1 MTNIFRAGA
10 LAAGLLAIAYFTSGA
25 NRSSPAISVDQAS
38 ANHLSGLMA
47 RITMRDGT
55 TRTVKLEGVGC
66 TQSICSRTAIK
77 AKSESESVV
86 RTWFDGLAAIQD
98 TTSRD
103 ALFVMKD
110 GTSTRMSLLTDF
122 RVLYLANRL
131 GGPER
136 LDLGALKSIEFVTPT
151 ADSGDVNR
159 AFRRI

>member
-25 NRSSPAISVDQAS
+25 NGSSPAISVDQVP
-38 ANHLSGLMA
+38 ANHHLSGLMA

-55 TRTVKLEGVGC
+55 TRTAKLEGVGC

-77 AKSESESVV
+77 AKSESDSVV
-86 RTWFDGLAAIQD
+86 NTWFDGLAGIQD

-110 GTSTRMSLLTDF
+110 GTSKRMSLLTDF

-136 LDLGALKSIEFVTPT
+136 LDLGAVKSVEFVTP
-151 ADSGDVNR
+151 AGAR
-159 AFRRI
+159 

>member
-1 MTNIFRAGA
+1 MTNIFRAGS
-10 LAAGLLAIAYFTSGA
+10 LAAGLLAIASFTPGA
-25 NRSSPAISVDQAS
+25 NRLSPAVSVDQVS
-38 ANHLSGLMA
+38 ATHQSGLMA

-66 TQSICSRTAIK
+66 TQSICSRMAIK
-77 AKSESESVV
+77 AKSESDSVV
-86 RTWFDGLAAIQD
+86 KTWFDGLTAIQD

-110 GTSTRMSLLTDF
+110 GTGKRMSLLTDF

-136 LDLGALKSIEFVTPT
+136 LDLGAVKSVEFVTP
-151 ADSGDVNR
+151 AGLR
-159 AFRRI
+159 

>member
-1 MTNIFRAGA
+1 MTNMFRAA
-10 LAAGLLAIAYFTSGA
+10 SLAAGLLAIASFTSGA
-25 NRSSPAISVDQAS
+25 NGSSLVISVDQVS
-38 ANHLSGLMA
+38 ANHHLSGLMA

-77 AKSESESVV
+77 AKSESDSVV
-86 RTWFDGLAAIQD
+86 KTWFDGLAAIQE

-110 GTSTRMSLLTDF
+110 GTSKRMSLLTDF

-131 GGPER
+131 AGPER
-136 LDLGALKSIEFVTPT
+136 LDLAAVKSVEFVTP
-151 ADSGDVNR
+151 AGSR
-159 AFRRI
+159 

>member
-1 MTNIFRAGA
+1 MTNIFRAGS
-10 LAAGLLAIAYFTSGA
+10 LAAGLLAIASFNSGA
-25 NRSSPAISVDQAS
+25 NGSSPDISLDQVS
-38 ANHLSGLMA
+38 ANHHLSGLMA

-77 AKSESESVV
+77 AKSESDSVV
-86 RTWFDGLAAIQD
+86 KTWFDGLAAIQE

-110 GTSTRMSLLTDF
+110 GTSKRMSLLTDF

-131 GGPER
+131 AGPER
-136 LDLGALKSIEFVTPT
+136 LDLAAVKSVEFVTP
-151 ADSGDVNR
+151 AGSR
-159 AFRRI
+159 

>member
-1 MTNIFRAGA
+1 MTKLFRAGC
-10 LAAGLLAIAYFTSGA
+10 LAAGLVAIASFTSGA
-25 NRSSPAISVDQAS
+25 NGPSQATSVDQVS
-38 ANHLSGLMA
+38 ANHHLSGLMA

-77 AKSESESVV
+77 AKSESNSVV

-98 TTSRD
+98 TTPRD

-110 GTSTRMSLLTDF
+110 GTSKRMSLLTDF

-131 GGPER
+131 GGLER
-136 LDLGALKSIEFVTPT
+136 LDLGALKSIEFVTLTGP
-151 ADSGDVNR
+151 R
-159 AFRRI
+159 

>member
-1 MTNIFRAGA
+1 MTNIFRAGS
-10 LAAGLLAIAYFTSGA
+10 LGAGLLAIAPFTSGA
-25 NRSSPAISVDQAS
+25 NGSSLVISVDQVS
-38 ANHLSGLMA
+38 ANHHLSGLMA

-77 AKSESESVV
+77 AKSESDSVV
-86 RTWFDGLAAIQD
+86 KTWFDGLAAIQE

-110 GTSTRMSLLTDF
+110 GTSKRMSLLTDF

-131 GGPER
+131 AGPER
-136 LDLGALKSIEFVTPT
+136 LDLAAVKSVEFVTP
-151 ADSGDVNR
+151 AGSR
-159 AFRRI
+159 

>member
-1 MTNIFRAGA
+1 MTNMFRAGS
-10 LAAGLLAIAYFTSGA
+10 LAAGLLAIAPFTSGA
-25 NRSSPAISVDQAS
+25 NGSSLVISVDQVS
-38 ANHLSGLMA
+38 ANHHLSGLMA

-77 AKSESESVV
+77 AKSESDSVV
-86 RTWFDGLAAIQD
+86 KTWFDGLAAIQE

-110 GTSTRMSLLTDF
+110 GTSKRMSLLTDF

-131 GGPER
+131 AGPER
-136 LDLGALKSIEFVTPT
+136 LDLAAVKSVEFVTP
-151 ADSGDVNR
+151 AGSR
-159 AFRRI
+159 

>member
-1 MTNIFRAGA
+1 MTNIFRAGS
-10 LAAGLLAIAYFTSGA
+10 LATGLLAIASFASGT
-25 NRSSPAISVDQAS
+25 NGSSPAISVGEVS
-38 ANHLSGLMA
+38 ANHHLSGLMA

-77 AKSESESVV
+77 AKSESDSVV
-86 RTWFDGLAAIQD
+86 KTWFDGLAAIQD

-110 GTSTRMSLLTDF
+110 GTSKRMSLLTDF

-131 GGPER
+131 RGPER
-136 LDLGALKSIEFVTPT
+136 LDLGALKSIEFVTP
-151 ADSGDVNR
+151 AGSR
-159 AFRRI
+159 